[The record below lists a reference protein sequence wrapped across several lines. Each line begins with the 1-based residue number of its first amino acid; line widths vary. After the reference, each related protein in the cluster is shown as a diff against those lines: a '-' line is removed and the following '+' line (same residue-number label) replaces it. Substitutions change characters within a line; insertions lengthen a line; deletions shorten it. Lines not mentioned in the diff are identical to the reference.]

1 MAKIHNE
8 RIEALKEKI
17 AIMPDTPGVYQYFDK
32 DGEVIYVGKA
42 RNLKRRVASYFNK
55 THDSTRT
62 NRLVR
67 NICDV
72 KYIVVDTESD
82 ALRLENYMIKAHQ
95 PRYNVLLKDDKT
107 YPWICIKNEAFPR
120 VVLTRKRI
128 KDGSTYFGPYTN
140 VKIAQTL
147 LELFRQIYKIR
158 TCRLN
163 LSPPE
168 LQKQRYKVCLQYHI
182 KNCKGPCVGNQSE
195 ADYNKDI
202 EEIKQILRGHTSDLT
217 DFLYQEMME
226 LAGKLKFEEAETVK
240 HKYQLIN
247 GYRERSS
254 IVQPILSN
262 LDVYSYQE
270 EDQTAMIN
278 YFHVV
283 RGAIVQSYSFEYK
296 KQIDD
301 PKEDILSLGIL
312 EMRDR
317 FKSEAR
323 EIIIPFDLDID
334 LDGVTFTVP
343 QRGDKRKLL
352 ELSDKNLKQYY
363 IDKLKRAEKLNPE
376 QRNLRLLKEIQKEL
390 GLDKPPF
397 RIECFDN
404 SNIQGSDAVAACV
417 VFLNGKPFKKEYRKY
432 NIKTVVGPDDYAS
445 MKEVVRRRYTRAIEE
460 NLPLPDLI
468 LTDGGKG
475 QMEMVRQVIIDE
487 LNLNIPIAGLAK
499 DKRHRTSEILFGSPA
514 RAVGIKQRTQLFHL
528 LEQIQNEVH
537 RFAITFHRDKRS
549 KRQVASELDE
559 IKGIGEKSKLAL
571 LKEFKSLKRIKEAS
585 VEDLAK
591 IVGVAKANLLK
602 TTFNN

>member
-1 MAKIHNE
+1 MTKKHNA
-8 RIEALKEKI
+8 RIETLKQII
-17 AIMPDTPGVYQYFDK
+17 AIMPDTPGVYEYFDK

-42 RNLKRRVASYFNK
+42 KNLKRRVSSYFNK
-55 THDSTRT
+55 VHDSTRT

-67 NICDV
+67 NICDI
-72 KYIVVDTESD
+72 KYIVVDTEAD

-107 YPWICIKNEAFPR
+107 YPWICIRNEAFPR
-120 VVLTRKRI
+120 VLLTRKRI

-140 VKIAQTL
+140 VKIAQTM
-147 LELFRQIYKIR
+147 LELFRQIYKVR
-158 TCRLN
+158 TCNLN

-168 LQKQRYKVCLQYHI
+168 IAKNRYKVCLQYHI
-182 KNCKGPCVGNQSE
+182 KNCKGPCVGNQGE
-195 ADYNKDI
+195 TDYNRDI

-217 DFLYQEMME
+217 DYLYTEMME
-226 LAGKLKFEEAETVK
+226 LAEKLKFEEAEAVK
-240 HKYQLIN
+240 FKYLLID

-254 IVQPILSN
+254 IVQPIINN
-262 LDVYSYQE
+262 LDVFSYQE

-278 YFHVV
+278 YFHIV
-283 RGAIVQSYSFEYK
+283 RGAIVQSYTFEYR

-301 PKEDILSLGIL
+301 PKTEILSMGIF
-312 EMRDR
+312 EMRER

-323 EIIIPFDLDID
+323 EIIIPFELDID

-390 GLDKPPF
+390 ALDKPPF

-417 VFLNGKPFKKEYRKY
+417 VFQNGKPAKKEYRKY

-445 MKEVVRRRYTRAIEE
+445 MKEVVRRRYTRTLEE
-460 NLPLPDLI
+460 KRPLPDLI

-475 QMEMVRQVIIDE
+475 QMEMVRQVIVDE
-487 LNLNIPIAGLAK
+487 LKLHIPIAGLAK
-499 DKRHRTSEILFGSPA
+499 DKRHRTSEVLFGSPA
-514 RAVGIKQRTQLFHL
+514 RAVGIKQGTPLFHL

-559 IKGIGEKSKLAL
+559 IKGIGEKSRLAL

-585 VEDLAK
+585 LEDLTK